1 VLSLPKR
8 HKPHF
13 MKQQSLVE
21 SFNAAIEGFVYV
33 FKSQRN
39 MRLHF
44 LMGLFAI
51 FLGILLNFT
60 YMELIALCIIIAFVL
75 FSEMFNTAVE
85 YTVDMVSQEYH
96 PLARI
101 VKDIGAGAVLLSA
114 ITAAVVGYILF
125 ASRAGIRIEDNIA
138 KIRGSSWN
146 ITLIILIII
155 LVIVVL
161 SKLILQKG
169 TPLRGGMPSGHAAI
183 AFSIWAIIS
192 LLYPSS
198 LVIFLVFV
206 LALLVARSRISAN
219 VHNLME
225 VFIGA
230 LVGVIV
236 TVFIFQMY
244 NHR

>member
-1 VLSLPKR
+1 
-8 HKPHF
+8 
-13 MKQQSLVE
+13 MQQQSLVE

-44 LMGLFAI
+44 LMGLFAVL
-51 FLGILLNFT
+51 LGILLNFT
-60 YMELIALCIIIAFVL
+60 YIELIVLCITIAFVL
-75 FSEMFNTAVE
+75 FAEMFNTAIE

-161 SKLILQKG
+161 SKLILHKG
-169 TPLRGGMPSGHAAI
+169 TPLRGGMPSGHTAI
-183 AFSIWAIIS
+183 AFSIWTIIS
-192 LLYPSS
+192 LLYPNS

-206 LALLVARSRISAN
+206 LAFLVARSRISAN

-230 LVGVIV
+230 LVGVIA